1 MSKLDKAVSKDIE
14 NYDKSKLG
22 KVEAKDG
29 ATPAQSRDM
38 VMAGE
43 SVYRDTPGETWI
55 KVSL

>member
-43 SVYRDTPGETWI
+43 SGYRDTPVERQ
-55 KVSL
+55 VSV